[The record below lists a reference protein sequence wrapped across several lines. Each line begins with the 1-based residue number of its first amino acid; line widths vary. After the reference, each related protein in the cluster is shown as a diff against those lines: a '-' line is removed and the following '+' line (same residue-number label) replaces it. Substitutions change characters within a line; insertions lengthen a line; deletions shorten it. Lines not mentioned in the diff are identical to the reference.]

1 MNGDKGESELVEAL
15 LAHDL
20 TDIWWRRNLWLER
33 QVECD
38 VIIITYAKIY
48 VLNAKYYNSDFS
60 FRDNVAYFNDKPL
73 QNDPLASFQLS
84 LGCLKKLMRDNG
96 IEATLEGRL
105 VFMNPDYRVTAD
117 ETASLECVTR
127 GCSVVEITT
136 AWYLT
141 SRTFRRWPQYFE

>member
-48 VLNAKYYNSDFS
+48 VLNAKYYNGDFS

-84 LGCLKKLMRDNG
+84 LGRLKKLMRDNG

-127 GCSVVEITT
+127 SCSVVEITT